1 MTQLSQNTIVYD
13 QVLANVLRFISDKD
27 SVMSRTSND
36 KAERFSNIVS
46 LLAKSLGRPMLD
58 YDPVIKGE
66 PPSSQKIN
74 NYFSTLAS
82 DINLISKQI
91 EYSSGQV
98 INIFNL
104 FTQEIERE
112 KILTDRILSKCK
124 ILQMYSKAQADDI
137 YYLGDSFDNL
147 DNIDIEKIKLLTNPL
162 ISSGSMS
169 LPVGKTKQIKPT
181 AISLNGS
188 NGYIGNNHEA
198 IRDINNSDD
207 ESYVYIFS
215 KNSNSN
221 NPNNII
227 DNSPASY
234 FEYELVNVT
243 SDISNIPVQEFSYW
257 IDKKNIE
264 GKTERDTVYWHSNN
278 LSNGLTLNVT
288 MDFAPSQMCNSIKI
302 VPFFGQSKS
311 VSVESINVFSKDGSS
326 ENVLKQPITIG
337 VSNSSFDLIF
347 TKNTF
352 TNEAVVNFSERYVSK
367 IVVRFAQNNKY
378 ATKILHTFWKSDYST
393 RPNDNNPFYEQ
404 DRFNPYG
411 LNNQIYSEITFD
423 KYSVIPKLT
432 SPNQFK
438 ANARIIKNVP
448 VTILKRNQTINTRA
462 IAFTAKDLSAQPGP
476 DLKFYLKEIYY
487 QNNDQNVISQI
498 DYVAI
503 TDPNKEFADE
513 TVAPMYFESQ
523 AAAQE
528 MINKVAS
535 FIATNNIIVGGKTYD
550 IKDPVIESISYQT
563 NERSKTY
570 NVPIKTDRQLLDA
583 ERLCIGI
590 RDISVLHQEYQN
602 ECEIISKPFNLPY
615 NLESLM
621 LSVDSDISIEKNNS
635 FILKSYIS
643 VDDGLNWIQISP
655 IENEFLAIPEVL
667 IFNANTQES
676 NRLSGVSYFNAP
688 QVPSE
693 IKTVIVKLQIA
704 RDKSQN
710 ITPQIYSYQLIAKVR
725 KS

>member
-27 SVMSRTSND
+27 SVMSKTNND

-46 LLAKSLGRPMLD
+46 LLAKNLGRPMLE

-112 KILTDRILSKCK
+112 KVLTDRILSKCK

-137 YYLGDSFDNL
+137 YYFGDSFDNL
-147 DNIDIEKIKLLTNPL
+147 DNIDIEKNQLLTNPL

-169 LPVGKTKQIKPT
+169 LPIAKSRQIKPT
-181 AISLNGS
+181 SISLNGS
-188 NGYIGNNHEA
+188 NGYIGNSHEA
-198 IRDINNSDD
+198 IRDINNADG
-207 ESYVYIFS
+207 ESYVYTFS

-243 SDISNIPVQEFSYW
+243 SNISNIPVEEFSYW

-264 GKTERDTVYWHSNN
+264 GKTERDTVYWHLNN
-278 LSNGLTLNVT
+278 LSNGLNLNVT

-311 VSVESINVFSKDGSS
+311 VLVDSIYVFEKDGSS
-326 ENVLKQPITIG
+326 ENILKQPITIG
-337 VSNSSFDLIF
+337 VSNSAFDLIF
-347 TKNTF
+347 AKNTF
-352 TNEAVVNFSERYVSK
+352 ANEAVINFSERYVSK
-367 IVVRFAQNNKY
+367 ILVKFTQSNKY
-378 ATKILHTFWKSDYST
+378 PTKILHTFWKSDYST
-393 RPNDNNPFYEQ
+393 RPQDNSPFYEQ

-411 LNNQIYSEITFD
+411 LNNQIYSEVTFD
-423 KYSVIPKLT
+423 KYSVIPKLNN
-432 SPNQFK
+432 PNEFK
-438 ANARIIKNVP
+438 RNAKIIKNVS
-448 VTILKRNQTINTRA
+448 VTILKRNQTINTSA

-476 DLKFYLKEIYY
+476 DLKFYLKEINY
-487 QNNDQNVISQI
+487 QNNDQNIVSQI
-498 DYVAI
+498 DYVKI
-503 TDPNKEFADE
+503 DDPNKEFADE
-513 TVAPMYFESQ
+513 TVAPMYFESES
-523 AAAQE
+523 AAQE
-528 MINKVAS
+528 MINKITS

-550 IKDPVIESISYQT
+550 IKDPIIESISYET
-563 NERSKTY
+563 REKPKTY
-570 NVPIKTDRQLLDA
+570 NVPIRTDRQLLDA
-583 ERLCIGI
+583 ERLSIGI
-590 RDISVLHQEYQN
+590 RDISVSYQEYKN

-621 LSVDSDISIEKNNS
+621 LSVDSDVAIEKNNS
-635 FILKSYIS
+635 FILKSYVS
-643 VDDGLNWIQISP
+643 VDNGLNWIQISA
-655 IENEFLAIPEVL
+655 IENEFMAIPEVL

-676 NRLSGVSYFNAP
+676 NRLSGVSYFNSP
-688 QVPSE
+688 QVPAQ
-693 IKTVIVKLQIA
+693 IKNVIVKLQIA